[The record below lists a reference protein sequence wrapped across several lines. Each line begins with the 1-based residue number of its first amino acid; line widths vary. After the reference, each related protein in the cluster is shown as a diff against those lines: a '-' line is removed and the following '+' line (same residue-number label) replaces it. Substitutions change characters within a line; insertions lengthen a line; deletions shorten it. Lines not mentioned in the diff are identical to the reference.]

1 MVVDGCN
8 CLWAPVKVVFISEG
22 SWSSAEGQ
30 CGKGEVALFEKKAQG
45 MKCSHRRVAKQMEKN
60 M

>member
-1 MVVDGCN
+1 M
-8 CLWAPVKVVFISEG
+8 KVVFISEG

-30 CGKGEVALFEKKAQG
+30 CGKGEVALFEKRAQG
-45 MKCSHRRVAKQMEKN
+45 MKCSHRSVAKQMEKN